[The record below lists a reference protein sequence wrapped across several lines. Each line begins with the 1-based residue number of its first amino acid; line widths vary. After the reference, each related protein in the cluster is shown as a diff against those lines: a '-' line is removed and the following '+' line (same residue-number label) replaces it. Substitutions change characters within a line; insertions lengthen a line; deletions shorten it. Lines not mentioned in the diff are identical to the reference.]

1 VRRCLQGSGWRIGPL
16 LADSPELAERL
27 LRGLLQ
33 RHQGVVLLDGP
44 GANPAAG
51 TLLRRLR
58 FAPISETLR
67 MYRGA
72 QPQVSLA
79 DVYGLACLELG

>member
-1 VRRCLQGSGWRIGPL
+1 MPVRQRLVDRTAVGRY
-16 LADSPELAERL
+16 PELAERL
-27 LRGLLQ
+27 LRGL
-33 RHQGVVLLDGP
+33 G
-44 GANPAAG
+44 
-51 TLLRRLR
+51 

-67 MYRGA
+67 MYQGT